1 MRSGRERLEAHVD
14 RLAAM
19 LHEHLDLLKNV
30 EAYVAYV
37 RAARGSGT
45 HLLEE
50 QLGNLRSLR
59 ESIIQE
65 LELSMEALR
74 GLEGEE
80 AALDLYS
87 LAGYYLEAGSLEERR
102 VLELASKI
110 VDVAEDLAMLEE
122 ARRKAKLRVE
132 LLRERAMGGS
142 KG

>member
-30 EAYVAYV
+30 EAYAAYV
-37 RAARGSGT
+37 RAARGSGAY
-45 HLLEE
+45 LLEE

-122 ARRKAKLRVE
+122 ARRKARLIVE

>member
-122 ARRKAKLRVE
+122 ARRKAKLIVE

>member
-122 ARRKAKLRVE
+122 ARRKARLIVE

>member
-30 EAYVAYV
+30 EAYVGYV
-37 RAARGSGT
+37 KASRGAGS

-59 ESIIQE
+59 ESIIEE
-65 LELSMEALR
+65 LEMAREALR

-87 LAGYYLEAGSLEERR
+87 LAGYYLEAGSKEEER
-102 VLELASKI
+102 VLSMASKI
-110 VDVAEDLAMLEE
+110 VNVREDLGMVEE
-122 ARRKAKLRVE
+122 ARRRAREIVE
-132 LLRERAMGGS
+132 VMKDRAMEGS